1 MNGVRPVHHDAS
13 HGEKKKRN
21 YKLLVDPAMKK
32 GAVKVYR
39 YDGVVPGQENL
50 YPPVQVR
57 DPRSRLAFLWARTEI
72 ADLPVPK
79 FKIDEH
85 YVGIPPPLE
94 VTLTNLNDNIGK
106 GFLDDLVKKFGQ
118 VDESVVYYHGR
129 TRKHLGLARVVFST
143 TQAARFCVDKMHLS
157 SVMGNIL
164 NVFFDPFGRE
174 CQRLY
179 EELCSERPKFP
190 EPLAFAPEPPPPP
203 LPQPPLPPIGA
214 PSTQLPPRALPPSGS
229 SASTPCSST
238 AAPQQSDYSGYSNHS
253 DYGSASAA
261 SYRSNAST
269 PLSYD
274 SGYSYCASSQYAAAT
289 GHHPASAWD
298 VNHAGSWPPTADGMH
313 QWRGAA
319 QWDPHAAS
327 DAIPQK
333 LSPARESLDSRIE
346 LLLKQTEGRGSFLDV
361 AGGVPVFG
369 SPPFDGTP
377 QQQESPVSKAAP
389 PLPEGASFSDVASM
403 PPLPPDS
410 SPLPPLPEKDEPPP
424 PPPEDEEEDASFEV
438 LSTPPS
444 PFLSYQEYH
453 HWARV
458 TRETKVGGAAAL
470 SDSEPLA
477 VNDEAT
483 NQSTASTRDSTPVHD
498 ELPEPPSGE
507 EDDRMSIVHQ
517 ESQLKILSNL
527 NLNKSNLNGPGD
539 VGDLDGSTEKE
550 AAVDD
555 DDDDRMSLSSLSSGD
570 EKLEVN
576 APPPGPPLNAY
587 VGHEAAPVVASA
599 AGYPS
604 PLSAATAALYAAST
618 SHYPSGAHPMYPSQ
632 EVQMMAQMGIWKPGM
647 GSGVGGT
654 AGALSPHSHSQ
665 HVPHV
670 SPTAASYA
678 YASSTAAGAPPPPPP
693 PPPMLHSYNPNY
705 PPPPLHQYGSSGST
719 HPVHLSPA
727 RAPHHYPPPSPYYP
741 PGTSTPPSHYGAVRE
756 YGRVPPPSPYRWY
769 GSALAGRASA
779 SPWGS
784 PQASGGAPP
793 PGTWSS
799 DPNAATVRAVLGAL
813 VAELREIVK
822 RDICKRMVENY
833 AFKRFE
839 AWWDEQVSAAS
850 KSKTSEVAPQ
860 EATSSQPAVSSLSSL
875 FDGSRESGFSIGE
888 GFGSGFGF
896 GLRAAMP
903 RMPSFRRIRKPPS
916 PPPLDDEDSKK
927 PDDSDGE
934 HDKLSDS
941 ESESPR
947 QRKGSAPVVEEE
959 HSTQESDSDKADSD
973 SESESD
979 ESSESES
986 SSEEDGDEEAS
997 SSESGESES
1006 DSESEEEDAEVVA
1019 SSKEE
1024 SRDKPVT
1031 RSPDARRELFVSD
1044 IEERKKE
1051 PEPEITKRDNEAEVR
1066 TAESPAAS
1074 PTPTK
1079 EDIKSEEVDV
1089 DVDVTPSPT
1098 PSPHEDDA
1106 ETQQLEPELPEAR
1119 FVAAGVPDVR
1129 PTAEPPK
1136 VEPAPTEPPQSRD
1149 LEYEAS
1155 EALMALA
1162 AGFAEPELPTP
1173 AKNEFLV
1180 NGDVTGALATKVGE
1194 DVKDEEDVPNYLR
1207 SDHCYCLPRQ
1217 NVADGD
1223 GTPLDLV
1230 TTGDH
1235 EYTRMATTPPPPP
1248 VEVLESLVH
1257 PAASPPKT
1265 PTGRKNSRKGKERQ
1279 SARERL
1285 LLEEPLLLEPVTK
1298 LSRAVAFAKRNV
1310 VEEMNILYEFL
1321 RTGVDAEDVQYLKRS
1336 YDAMLQDEI
1345 QGYWLNDTHW
1355 VDHPPTN
1362 IPNPTKKKKKD
1373 ESRVHVTGCARSE
1386 GYYKMDVKEKAR
1398 FKQSGSCMPQHE
1410 TQDPTSK
1417 ARVAA
1422 QSSRE
1427 ARSNQRRLLTSF
1439 GEAEVVSD
1447 LLKFNQLKFRKKQLK
1462 FAKSRIHDWG
1472 LFALEPIAADEM
1484 VIEYVGQMVR
1494 PVMADRREQHY
1505 TQIGIGSSYLFR
1517 VDVETIIDATKC
1529 GNLARFINHSCNPNC
1544 YAKVI
1549 TVEGQKKIVIYSKQP
1564 INVNEEITYDYKFP
1578 LEEEKISCLC
1588 GAPQCRG
1595 FLN

>member
-106 GFLDDLVKKFGQ
+106 GFLDDLLKKFGQ
-118 VDESVVYYHGR
+118 VDDSVVYYHGR

-190 EPLAFAPEPPPPP
+190 EPMAYAPEPPPPP
-203 LPQPPLPPIGA
+203 LPQPPLPPTSA
-214 PSTQLPPRALPPSGS
+214 PPTPLPPRGASLSSS
-229 SASTPCSST
+229 SASTPCSSAT
-238 AAPQQSDYSGYSNHS
+238 APQQSDYTGYSNHS

-274 SGYSYCASSQYAAAT
+274 SGYSYCSSSQYTAAT
-289 GHHPASAWD
+289 GHHPPGHHPSASWD
-298 VNHAGSWPPTADGMH
+298 VNHGSTWPPAADGMH
-313 QWRGAA
+313 QWRGSA
-319 QWDPHAAS
+319 QWDPHAVAN
-327 DAIPQK
+327 DVVPQK

-346 LLLKQTEGRGSFLDV
+346 LLLKQTEGRGGFLDV
-361 AGGVPVFG
+361 AGTIPVFG
-369 SPPFDGTP
+369 SPPFEGTP
-377 QQQESPVSKAAP
+377 QQQESPVSKVAP
-389 PLPEGASFSDVASM
+389 MPGMALFTDVSSIPP

-410 SPLPPLPEKDEPPP
+410 SPLPPLPEKDELPP
-424 PPPEDEEEDASFEV
+424 PPPEEEEEDASFEV

-453 HWARV
+453 QWARV
-458 TRETKVGGAAAL
+458 TREMKAGTAAAL

-477 VNDEAT
+477 INDDTT
-483 NQSTASTRDSTPVHD
+483 NQSMASTRDSTPVHD
-498 ELPEPPSGE
+498 ELPDPPSGE
-507 EDDRMSIVHQ
+507 EDDRMST
-517 ESQLKILSNL
+517 
-527 NLNKSNLNGPGD
+527 
-539 VGDLDGSTEKE
+539 TE
-550 AAVDD
+550 VD

-587 VGHEAAPVVASA
+587 VGHDAVPVASA

-604 PLSAATAALYAAST
+604 PLSAATAALYAPST
-618 SHYPSGAHPMYPSQ
+618 SHYPSSAAHPMYPSQ

-647 GSGVGGT
+647 GSGVQGST
-654 AGALSPHSHSQ
+654 AAATLSPHSHHH
-665 HVPHV
+665 HVPPQHHT
-670 SPTAASYA
+670 SPTAASSYV
-678 YASSTAAGAPPPPPP
+678 YASSAAAGAPPPPPP
-693 PPPMLHSYNPNY
+693 PMMHSYNPNY
-705 PPPPLHQYGSSGST
+705 PPPPLHQYGSSSGT
-719 HPVHLSPA
+719 AHPSHLSPA
-727 RAPHHYPPPSPYYP
+727 HAHHHYLPPSPYYP
-741 PGTSTPPSHYGAVRE
+741 PGGATTPPSHYGAVRAD
-756 YGRVPPPSPYRWY
+756 YGRVLPPSPYRWY
-769 GSALAGRASA
+769 GSSLAGRASV

-784 PQASGGAPP
+784 PQAGCSAPP

-850 KSKTSEVAPQ
+850 KSKTSEAAPQ
-860 EATSSQPAVSSLSSL
+860 EASSSQPAVSSLSSL

-888 GFGSGFGF
+888 GFGPGFGF

-947 QRKGSAPVVEEE
+947 QRRAGPLIEEE
-959 HSTQESDSDKADSD
+959 HSAQESDSDKADSD

-986 SSEEDGDEEAS
+986 SSDEDAEEEAS

-1006 DSESEEEDAEVVA
+1006 ESESEEEAAKVMA

-1024 SRDKPVT
+1024 SQDKPVT
-1031 RSPDARRELFVSD
+1031 GSPDVRRELFVPN
-1044 IEERKKE
+1044 IEDSREASE
-1051 PEPEITKRDNEAEVR
+1051 PEVVERRDDKAEVR
-1066 TAESPAAS
+1066 TSASIEAS
-1074 PTPTK
+1074 PTATPTK
-1079 EDIKSEEVDV
+1079 EDVKSEEADV
-1089 DVDVTPSPT
+1089 DVDVTLSPVPSLD
-1098 PSPHEDDA
+1098 ED
-1106 ETQQLEPELPEAR
+1106 EPKVEQFEPEMPEAR
-1119 FVAAGVPDVR
+1119 LDGAAATEIR
-1129 PTAEPPK
+1129 SAEEPTTMEPTP
-1136 VEPAPTEPPQSRD
+1136 VEPPQSRN

-1162 AGFAEPELPTP
+1162 SGFTEPELPKP
-1173 AKNEFLV
+1173 VKSESLLV
-1180 NGDVTGALATKVGE
+1180 NGDVTGALAAMQKAGE
-1194 DVKDEEDVPNYLR
+1194 EAKSEKDIPNYLR

-1217 NVADGD
+1217 DKAEGGALSDAG
-1223 GTPLDLV
+1223 GTA
-1230 TTGDH
+1230 DH
-1235 EYTRMATTPPPPP
+1235 EYTRMSSTPPPQPLP
-1248 VEVLESLVH
+1248 LEALENLVH
-1257 PAASPPKT
+1257 PAAATSPPKT
-1265 PTGRKNSRKGKERQ
+1265 PTGRKNFRKGKDRQ
-1279 SARERL
+1279 SARDRL

-1355 VDHPPTN
+1355 VDHPHILFCCLSLTAHAPTN